1 MRLSCVCGGNP
12 ASLAGAYARLTT
24 DKLAARRR
32 RGADVSDQPQPQQ
45 PYPAPGQPAS
55 GAPVPPPAPPY
66 ATPPQQQAYQPA
78 GYPPPAYG
86 HGGYQPQKTNTL
98 AIVSMIA
105 SIVGFI
111 WLLPV
116 IGSVAGVIMGHIS
129 LSQIKRTNEN
139 GRGMALAGL
148 IVGYAG
154 LALAIVGII
163 IVASFIGWAIEQ
175 DSYTS
180 YSSSF

>member
-1 MRLSCVCGGNP
+1 
-12 ASLAGAYARLTT
+12 
-24 DKLAARRR
+24 
-32 RGADVSDQPQPQQ
+32 VSDQPQPQQ

-66 ATPPQQQAYQPA
+66 ANPPQQQAYQPA

-86 HGGYQPQKTNTL
+86 YGGYQPQKTNAL

-111 WLLPV
+111 WILPI
-116 IGSVAGVIMGHIS
+116 IGSIAGVIMGHIS

-154 LALAIVGII
+154 LALAIVGVII
-163 IVASFIGWAIEQ
+163 FASFIGWAIEQ
-175 DSYTS
+175 DSYSS

>member
-1 MRLSCVCGGNP
+1 M
-12 ASLAGAYARLTT
+12 
-24 DKLAARRR
+24 
-32 RGADVSDQPQPQQ
+32 SDQPQPQQ

-66 ATPPQQQAYQPA
+66 ANPPQQQAYQPA

-86 HGGYQPQKTNTL
+86 YAGYQPQKTNAL

-111 WLLPV
+111 WLLPI
-116 IGSVAGVIMGHIS
+116 IGSIAGVIMGHIS
-129 LSQIKRTNEN
+129 LAQIKRTNEN

-154 LALAIVGII
+154 LALTIVGII
-163 IVASFIGWAIEQ
+163 VFASFIGWVVNQ
-175 DSYTS
+175 DSYST

>member
-1 MRLSCVCGGNP
+1 M
-12 ASLAGAYARLTT
+12 
-24 DKLAARRR
+24 
-32 RGADVSDQPQPQQ
+32 SDQPQPQQ

>member
-1 MRLSCVCGGNP
+1 M
-12 ASLAGAYARLTT
+12 
-24 DKLAARRR
+24 
-32 RGADVSDQPQPQQ
+32 SDQPQPQQ

-86 HGGYQPQKTNTL
+86 YGGYPQQKTNTL
-98 AIVSMIA
+98 AVVSMIA

-111 WLLPV
+111 WILPV
-116 IGSVAGVIMGHIS
+116 IGSIAGVVMGHIS
-129 LSQIKRTNEN
+129 LSQIKRTNEK

-154 LALAIVGII
+154 LVLAIVGLIV
-163 IVASFIGWAIEQ
+163 VASFIGWAVEQ
-175 DSYTS
+175 DSYST

>member
-1 MRLSCVCGGNP
+1 M
-12 ASLAGAYARLTT
+12 
-24 DKLAARRR
+24 
-32 RGADVSDQPQPQQ
+32 SDQPQPQQ

-66 ATPPQQQAYQPA
+66 ANPPQQQAYQPA

-86 HGGYQPQKTNTL
+86 YGGYQPQKTNAL

-111 WLLPV
+111 WILPI
-116 IGSVAGVIMGHIS
+116 IGSIAGVIMGHIS

-154 LALAIVGII
+154 LALAIVGV
-163 IVASFIGWAIEQ
+163 IVFASFIGWAIEQ
-175 DSYTS
+175 DSYSS

>member
-1 MRLSCVCGGNP
+1 M
-12 ASLAGAYARLTT
+12 
-24 DKLAARRR
+24 
-32 RGADVSDQPQPQQ
+32 SDQPQPQQ

-55 GAPVPPPAPPY
+55 GAPVPPPAPPHPN
-66 ATPPQQQAYQPA
+66 PPHQQAYQPA

-86 HGGYQPQKTNTL
+86 YGGYQPQKTNAL

-111 WLLPV
+111 WILPI
-116 IGSVAGVIMGHIS
+116 IGSIAGVIMGHIS

-154 LALAIVGII
+154 LALAIVGVII
-163 IVASFIGWAIEQ
+163 FASFIGWAIEQ
-175 DSYTS
+175 DSYSS

>member
-1 MRLSCVCGGNP
+1 
-12 ASLAGAYARLTT
+12 
-24 DKLAARRR
+24 
-32 RGADVSDQPQPQQ
+32 VSDQPQPQQ

-66 ATPPQQQAYQPA
+66 ANPPQQQAYQPA

-86 HGGYQPQKTNTL
+86 YGGYQPQKTNAL

-111 WLLPV
+111 WILPI
-116 IGSVAGVIMGHIS
+116 IGSIAGVIMGHIS

-154 LALAIVGII
+154 LALAIVGV
-163 IVASFIGWAIEQ
+163 IVFASFIGWAIEQ
-175 DSYTS
+175 DSYSS

>member
-1 MRLSCVCGGNP
+1 M
-12 ASLAGAYARLTT
+12 
-24 DKLAARRR
+24 
-32 RGADVSDQPQPQQ
+32 SDQPQPQQ

-66 ATPPQQQAYQPA
+66 ANPPQQQAYQPA

-86 HGGYQPQKTNTL
+86 YGGYQPQKTNAL

-111 WLLPV
+111 WILPI
-116 IGSVAGVIMGHIS
+116 IGSIAGVIMGHIS
-129 LSQIKRTNEN
+129 LSQIKRTNEK
-139 GRGMALAGL
+139 GRGMAIAGL

-154 LALAIVGII
+154 LALAVIGII
-163 IVASFIGWAIEQ
+163 AFAAFIGWAIEQ
-175 DSYTS
+175 DSYST

>member
-1 MRLSCVCGGNP
+1 M
-12 ASLAGAYARLTT
+12 
-24 DKLAARRR
+24 
-32 RGADVSDQPQPQQ
+32 SDQPQPQQ

-66 ATPPQQQAYQPA
+66 ANPPQQQAYQPA

-86 HGGYQPQKTNTL
+86 YGGYQPQKTNAL

-111 WLLPV
+111 WILPI
-116 IGSVAGVIMGHIS
+116 IGSIAGVIMGHIS

-154 LALAIVGII
+154 LALAIVGVII
-163 IVASFIGWAIEQ
+163 FASFIGWAIEQ
-175 DSYTS
+175 DSYSS

>member
-1 MRLSCVCGGNP
+1 M
-12 ASLAGAYARLTT
+12 
-24 DKLAARRR
+24 
-32 RGADVSDQPQPQQ
+32 SDQPQPQQ

-78 GYPPPAYG
+78 GYPLPAYG
-86 HGGYQPQKTNTL
+86 QGGGYQPQKTNTL
-98 AIVSMIA
+98 AVVSMIA

-163 IVASFIGWAIEQ
+163 IVASLIGWAIEQ
-175 DSYTS
+175 DSYST

>member
-1 MRLSCVCGGNP
+1 M
-12 ASLAGAYARLTT
+12 
-24 DKLAARRR
+24 
-32 RGADVSDQPQPQQ
+32 SDQPQPQQ

-66 ATPPQQQAYQPA
+66 ATPPQQQAYQPS

-86 HGGYQPQKTNTL
+86 YGGYPQQKTNTL
-98 AIVSMIA
+98 AVVSMIA

-111 WLLPV
+111 WILPV
-116 IGSVAGVIMGHIS
+116 IGSIAGVVMGHIS
-129 LSQIKRTNEN
+129 LSQIKRTNEK

-154 LALAIVGII
+154 LVLAIAGII
-163 IVASFIGWAIEQ
+163 VVASFIGWAVEQ
-175 DSYTS
+175 DSYST

>member
-1 MRLSCVCGGNP
+1 M
-12 ASLAGAYARLTT
+12 
-24 DKLAARRR
+24 
-32 RGADVSDQPQPQQ
+32 SDQPQPQQ
-45 PYPAPGQPAS
+45 AYPAPGQPAS

>member
-1 MRLSCVCGGNP
+1 M
-12 ASLAGAYARLTT
+12 
-24 DKLAARRR
+24 
-32 RGADVSDQPQPQQ
+32 SDQPQPQQ

-66 ATPPQQQAYQPA
+66 ATPPQQQQAYQPS

-86 HGGYQPQKTNTL
+86 YGGYPQQRTNTL
-98 AIVSMIA
+98 AVVSMIA

-111 WLLPV
+111 WILPV
-116 IGSVAGVIMGHIS
+116 IGSIAGVVMGHIS
-129 LSQIKRTNEN
+129 LSQIKRTNEK

-154 LALAIVGII
+154 LVLAIVGII
-163 IVASFIGWAIEQ
+163 VVASFIGWAVEQ
-175 DSYTS
+175 DSYST

>member
-1 MRLSCVCGGNP
+1 
-12 ASLAGAYARLTT
+12 
-24 DKLAARRR
+24 
-32 RGADVSDQPQPQQ
+32 VSDQPQPQQ
-45 PYPAPGQPAS
+45 AYPAPGQPAS

>member
-1 MRLSCVCGGNP
+1 M
-12 ASLAGAYARLTT
+12 
-24 DKLAARRR
+24 
-32 RGADVSDQPQPQQ
+32 SDQPQPQQ

-163 IVASFIGWAIEQ
+163 IVASFIGWAIGQ

>member
-1 MRLSCVCGGNP
+1 M
-12 ASLAGAYARLTT
+12 
-24 DKLAARRR
+24 
-32 RGADVSDQPQPQQ
+32 SDQPQPQQ

-66 ATPPQQQAYQPA
+66 ATPPQQQQAYQPS

-86 HGGYQPQKTNTL
+86 YGGYPQQKTNTL
-98 AIVSMIA
+98 AVVSMIA

-111 WLLPV
+111 WILPV
-116 IGSVAGVIMGHIS
+116 IGSIAGVVMGHIS
-129 LSQIKRTNEN
+129 LSQIKRTNEK

-154 LALAIVGII
+154 LVLAIVGII
-163 IVASFIGWAIEQ
+163 VVASFIGWAVEQ
-175 DSYTS
+175 DSYST

>member
-1 MRLSCVCGGNP
+1 M
-12 ASLAGAYARLTT
+12 
-24 DKLAARRR
+24 
-32 RGADVSDQPQPQQ
+32 SDQPQPQQ

-86 HGGYQPQKTNTL
+86 QGGGYQPQKTNTL
-98 AIVSMIA
+98 AVVSMIA

-163 IVASFIGWAIEQ
+163 IVASLIGWAIEQ
-175 DSYTS
+175 DSYST

>member
-1 MRLSCVCGGNP
+1 M
-12 ASLAGAYARLTT
+12 
-24 DKLAARRR
+24 
-32 RGADVSDQPQPQQ
+32 SDQPQPQQ

-55 GAPVPPPAPPY
+55 GAPTPPPAPPY
-66 ATPPQQQAYQPA
+66 ANPPQQAYQPA
-78 GYPPPAYG
+78 GYPAPAYG
-86 HGGYQPQKTNTL
+86 YGGGYPQQKTNTL

-116 IGSVAGVIMGHIS
+116 IGSIAGVIMGHIS
-129 LSQIKRTNEN
+129 LSQIKRTNEK
-139 GRGMALAGL
+139 GRGMAIAGL

-154 LALAIVGII
+154 LALAVIGII
-163 IVASFIGWAIEQ
+163 AFAAFIGWAIEQ
-175 DSYTS
+175 DSYST

>member
-1 MRLSCVCGGNP
+1 M
-12 ASLAGAYARLTT
+12 
-24 DKLAARRR
+24 
-32 RGADVSDQPQPQQ
+32 SDQPQPQQ

-175 DSYTS
+175 DSYST